1 MARTTIEDCLQHCPN
16 HFDLAFFAA
25 RRARE
30 LRGDVARTEQLDDKE
45 TVVALREI
53 AQGRIAIEPSEAVIE
68 KRDDDGDANAE
79 TNAEA

>member
-53 AQGRIAIEPSEAVIE
+53 AQGRMTIEPSEEVIE
-68 KRDDDGDANAE
+68 KQVDSAPTE
-79 TNAEA
+79 EE